1 MDIEEDSQI
10 PLILGRPFMV
20 TAKCVMDIGKGNLEM
35 SVEDQK
41 STFNLF
47 EGSKHP
53 SDSKTCFKVEEI
65 KQKANLVGGHLNFVF
80 LEEDEAKPVMNH
92 TDSSSVFLGPKQ
104 AKTRVTPDIPPAPSP
119 AVPPPDVS
127 PLHTG
132 QTSMPF
138 TQPEKLLPMLHSL
151 HHGQYLLM
159 QSLQQ
164 PVMTPEA
171 FLVQVTWLE
180 GQHPSIRG
188 VTPLVQLVMMLQILQ
203 LMMIMLRTSE
213 MLIELGI
220 QGLHKIEAQYFFTR
234 INFFPFF
241 SLFFLSLIFFLYFN
255 FSSLIL
261 VIE

>member
-1 MDIEEDSQI
+1 
-10 PLILGRPFMV
+10 MV

-35 SVEDQK
+35 S
-41 STFNLF
+41 
-47 EGSKHP
+47 
-53 SDSKTCFKVEEI
+53 
-65 KQKANLVGGHLNFVF
+65 
-80 LEEDEAKPVMNH
+80 
-92 TDSSSVFLGPKQ
+92 

-171 FLVQVTWLE
+171 FLVQGGDTFGVA
-180 GQHPSIRG
+180 GDDAIDIVADDDYVADIRDAHRAWDPG
-188 VTPLVQLVMMLQILQ
+188 PT
-203 LMMIMLRTSE
+203 
-213 MLIELGI
+213 
-220 QGLHKIEAQYFFTR
+220 
-234 INFFPFF
+234 
-241 SLFFLSLIFFLYFN
+241 
-255 FSSLIL
+255 
-261 VIE
+261 